1 MQIRKG
7 LQDLLSLFQ
16 RYLPEKP
23 NVKREQV
30 NNPCWCSFR
39 RCVERAAAVRF
50 RERARGERNAQGS
63 KPAFPSAT
71 RSPAFSSGG
80 SIPATGSANSFLSDL
95 GPISKTPLPA
105 PFPPVRSPA
114 WHTRRR
120 RATPRR
126 FSGLSLQQR
135 HDKKKKTNNKPNHQ
149 KNPPHVPKTT
159 EPRTHRR
166 LTLPATLRPPGPF
179 HASHPGHTDSPTH
192 TLPHTEASGEWVGGL
207 ATAPAA
213 FTEAGGARSPPPGP
227 AAAPCRA
234 PAGGRAERPR
244 SGAGADPGPVPPHH
258 EAVPGWRGAAPF
270 LPLRRGRRERA
281 GIMKPEQ

>member
-135 HDKKKKTNNKPNHQ
+135 HDKKKKTTTNQTTKKTHHTCPKPQNQ
-149 KNPPHVPKTT
+149 
-159 EPRTHRR
+159 
-166 LTLPATLRPPGPF
+166 GP
-179 HASHPGHTDSPTH
+179 
-192 TLPHTEASGEWVGGL
+192 
-207 ATAPAA
+207 TAA
-213 FTEAGGARSPPPGP
+213 
-227 AAAPCRA
+227 
-234 PAGGRAERPR
+234 
-244 SGAGADPGPVPPHH
+244 
-258 EAVPGWRGAAPF
+258 
-270 LPLRRGRRERA
+270 
-281 GIMKPEQ
+281 